1 MTVAW
6 FVDGS
11 YAYSCWRSVG
21 GGRNLDYTRFR
32 AAVEEHAGDRVT
44 DAYYFNAE
52 EEDPSSAQQAFHTAI
67 QVAPPYGPGLRVKLG
82 SLQSR
87 SLFWPARMGGG
98 PVVHPDSGE
107 QLEQRFQKEVDVL
120 LSFNLMRSYA
130 KRQWGKLYLVA
141 GDKDFFEVVRYLVE
155 DEGVDVTMFG
165 VRNSGR
171 GTHSVASKYG
181 PYADVIFFEDH
192 VDNLALGTEGL
203 RAHA

>member
-1 MTVAW
+1 VTVAW

-11 YAYSCWRSVG
+11 YAYSCWRSVA

-32 AAVEEHAGDRVT
+32 TAVEEHAQDRVT

-52 EEDPSSAQQAFHTAI
+52 DEDPSPGQQGFHSAI
-67 QVAPPYGPGLRVKLG
+67 QAPPPYGPGLRVKLG
-82 SLQSR
+82 SLQTR
-87 SLFWPARMGGG
+87 AFYWPESWGGG
-98 PVVHPDSGE
+98 AVVHPATGH

-120 LSFNLMRSYA
+120 LAFNLMRSYA
-130 KRQWGKLYLVA
+130 KRGWQKLYLVA

-171 GTHSVASKYG
+171 GTPSVASKYG
-181 PYADVIFFEDH
+181 PYVDVIFFEDH
-192 VDNLALGTEGL
+192 IDDLALAPEGL
-203 RAHA
+203 RANA